1 MIRNARVSVI
11 TNYNNPTLWRPKM
24 KKRKHWE
31 RELDDTMRLILS
43 YCHAV
48 TREFFRC
55 ADLELLAVIYWDGW
69 ISRNPVGATDINI
82 WIERVDNFRWHS
94 LALFSEQT
102 ILCFPRTIAFLEMHK
117 YCTKSW
123 RWWMNLLW
131 PLPLYIK
138 RKTYD
143 IKISSICSLYI

>member
-1 MIRNARVSVI
+1 MIRNARLSVI
-11 TNYNNPTLWRPKM
+11 TNYYNPTLCRPKI
-24 KKRKHWE
+24 KKKYNFGGKRTGWYYAIDPE
-31 RELDDTMRLILS
+31 WLSRLQMQICYMRWLTHSGLL
-43 YCHAV
+43 
-48 TREFFRC
+48 EF
-55 ADLELLAVIYWDGW
+55 IYWDGW
-69 ISRNPVGATDINI
+69 ISRNPVRAKD
-82 WIERVDNFRWHS
+82 FRWHS

-138 RKTYD
+138 RKTYN